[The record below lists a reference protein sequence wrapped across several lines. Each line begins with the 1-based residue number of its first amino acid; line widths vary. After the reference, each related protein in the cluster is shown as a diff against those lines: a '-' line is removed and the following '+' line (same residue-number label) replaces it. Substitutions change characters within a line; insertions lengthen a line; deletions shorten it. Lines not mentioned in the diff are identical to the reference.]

1 MSRGLT
7 TVELEFIARALRKA
21 QVGRMEADTLWEIVH
36 KIEKIVEGAKHEQ
49 NKTKSVRGTKS

>member
-21 QVGRMEADTLWEIVH
+21 QVGRTEADRLWEIVH
-36 KIEKIVEGAKHEQ
+36 KIEQIVEGAKHEQ
-49 NKTKSVRGTKS
+49 AKSKSVGRSKN